1 VDALHER
8 VARFYEA
15 LGLRR
20 FRASLLLVQMLVDIE
35 SALRNS
41 R

>member
-15 LGLRR
+15 LG
-20 FRASLLLVQMLVDIE
+20 FRCIPASLLLVQKAADVEL
-35 SALRNS
+35 SLREAH
-41 R
+41 